1 MKNNLL
7 VVKFKGGLGNQMFQ
21 YSLYRK
27 FLKLGRK
34 VAADTSWYQEYQKTF
49 DLLEVFPEIRINA
62 EDGKAAA
69 HYEKLYRD
77 RSVFDKIIQKL
88 FPQFRYKTVEQ
99 EDLIFQKNVLKCK
112 RGLID
117 GYWQTK
123 KYWDDME
130 DEILENYQFQ
140 KIEDDS
146 AKKLSALLEQETTVS
161 VHVRRGDYLLPEN
174 QKIFGNICTDEYYQ
188 RAIAYVSERVPNVR
202 IVYFTNDLD
211 WVKENDT
218 SKNAIYVGD
227 YLPEGYPDWYDLY
240 FMSRCTHHILANS
253 TFSWWGAFLGK
264 NEGNI
269 VVAPKEWM
277 NGKPVSDIHCS
288 DWIKL

>member
-21 YSLYRK
+21 YALYCK

-112 RGLID
+112 RGLIN

-188 RAIAYVSERVPNVR
+188 RAIAYVSGRVPNVR